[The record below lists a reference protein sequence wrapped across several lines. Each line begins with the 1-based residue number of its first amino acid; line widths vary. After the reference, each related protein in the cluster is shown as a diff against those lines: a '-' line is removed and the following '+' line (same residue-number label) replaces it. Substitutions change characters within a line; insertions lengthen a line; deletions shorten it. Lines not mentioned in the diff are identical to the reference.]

1 MLITLAL
8 STPVGS
14 PCFRVPWLPG
24 SVVVERFTLLT
35 VLSHS
40 IVDAPTHGVDHARLL
55 GNSLQWVTFPG
66 MPIAE
71 APPTQNKAV
80 QSIVLVLT

>member
-1 MLITLAL
+1 MTLT

-40 IVDAPTHGVDHARLL
+40 IVDAPTHGVDLR
-55 GNSLQWVTFPG
+55 GRMEGRMGRGRMGREEVVEGGGWG
-66 MPIAE
+66 GRR
-71 APPTQNKAV
+71 
-80 QSIVLVLT
+80 